1 MAGDE
6 KMRVVAVVPAH
17 NEGALIGATVDSLF
31 KQVDE
36 VIVACDNCTDNT
48 KAVALNRG
56 ATAFDTVITPRVKLG
71 RLIKRY
77 HNMSIF
83 RFQI

>member
-17 NEGALIGATVDSLF
+17 NEGALIGATVDSLL

-56 ATAFDTVITPRVKLG
+56 A
-71 RLIKRY
+71 
-77 HNMSIF
+77 
-83 RFQI
+83 